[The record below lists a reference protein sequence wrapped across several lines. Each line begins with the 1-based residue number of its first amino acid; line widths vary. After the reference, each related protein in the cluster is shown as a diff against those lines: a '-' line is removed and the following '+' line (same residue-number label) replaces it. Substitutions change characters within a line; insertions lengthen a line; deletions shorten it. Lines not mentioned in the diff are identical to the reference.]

1 MLHHTKKNCI
11 AFLLAIALL
20 ISNLGILGLNSY
32 AETEESAPG
41 QDPPATSQEA
51 EAGKGTE
58 SASGETDQ
66 KPADS
71 KQDETEPKEDSSSGS
86 SSHVPDTPQTGKDA
100 SSTPVTKDAEKPQ
113 EPDTEPKTPDQK
125 PAKVDEATGEHEDV
139 STTSSEG
146 KEATENNKNS
156 SGSQTETA
164 DTTSTSKKHNKETNE
179 DTSDG
184 ESEDETEVGNSAEN
198 NEEQKTEKEEETLEV
213 AEEQAQVAMQG
224 APAAPSTPGADK
236 NAMPEDLVLIH
247 LEKDGQEDQLRT
259 QEGNEQEG
267 VPVFKDKDGSYYY
280 AKNADGNNPY
290 CELTEFPDETYTY
303 ADDEGQEVTVTYK
316 HYVNSLTKCPVYQA
330 VKTIVKKDGD
340 VVKEK
345 GPLPPVEW
353 TFDKTTLSYSFK
365 PEGQKAPTHELSK
378 VNRLEDKDDQG
389 NVKSEYYVGPET
401 PLNFEL
407 QFTPGKEVKKA
418 SLTIRLKNEKGE
430 PLNLSQVEISKLK
443 YANKDYDIQVN
454 DDGSFTVSFPGGDYG
469 NGSLSIKL
477 PKLQGRSGDKLT
489 MSIEADQ
496 DGNKEEIKRTFT
508 ITESAFGD
516 PGVKIAGQT
525 YTDKPLVVDGG
536 PDQADGT
543 IADSQAQKVA
553 AELIYQ
559 AEGKWDKDPILRADV
574 LKGKEVNSMT
584 VLVDLPQDKEAG
596 VYAEYLRQ
604 KGIKFEEIR
613 NDQGQVTQLRLQLEK
628 KDFDASDLKLETTT
642 DADDNTTTSLVLNG
656 VALGNATLT
665 DYILTQKDD
674 QGNETSVYVTDN
686 GSFKLTKDFYQK
698 IGESGYKFRGKDLLN
713 DKNEV
718 VATLGQDGSLTKDG
732 KKYNLEKVDDK
743 LTLKEVAGNEAH
755 LKFLREGDQL
765 YTYTDKLLLGLGNM
779 VNEYVKDEKT
789 GEFKTNDQGK
799 KIAKANPFLEFVAGQ
814 ADKLVNIVVTKTEDD
829 VEKNYYGGTILLKDQ
844 AAEVDTEY
852 KVVDQ
857 YGKAMNFTAKLVKS
871 AEDASKTFW
880 KFFRKDDTEGKY
892 TKSADGSD
900 QGDGITLSTTTDNL
914 ILDTL
919 HEIKERQADKKNFEN
934 YQAIAPDQVK
944 PGDKGRYAYDKENDI
959 FIDANNANAENVRGF
974 DYYEGL
980 KEIDALKKSEQWIVD
995 YTQKYNP
1002 DSTADNKFE
1011 LAAAESGQ
1019 ERQTVLTRE
1028 KDGDNIT
1035 ASGSFIEKG
1044 KQELFGSLDSKN
1056 YYMMDGKIY
1065 ELSRQGENLIL
1076 TNVDGKAEGSP
1087 FIANHRTSQ
1096 TVRIYRDGRV
1106 ENLGQADI
1114 YKLFQDARKFG
1125 LKFAGFHTS
1134 TPEERKDYL
1143 DGKTTDPKNLY
1154 DLKAIYTLEDPD
1166 NPGKTKDTLVESKF
1180 WLSKTSTEE
1189 PKPGFSK
1196 SAPDGLTSQMDNEV
1210 FNLLYRASDDRY
1222 RDKIL
1227 DRLFDPDIKDLT
1239 PAEQVFRDRIASEY
1253 KRIYGEDFVWNVGD
1267 KADNSQLVRNLQ
1279 WTLKLN
1285 SPTLQALPSD
1295 LTSYLIFED
1304 SQLDNRL
1311 VYESLTFNLSRK
1323 AYLDAEKA
1331 AKDKN
1336 PNEEF
1341 KGNANLTFLEDVAEI
1356 LFGVDTHAKDHSAP
1370 LFSRVR
1376 GWGLSLDKD
1385 SGLLAKIV
1393 EAYNKAQEVEED
1405 VQTATIKLED
1415 SDLAGKSE
1423 TEQKPKELELSFNK
1437 ALGQVTLSI
1446 KNFFWAKADN
1456 GQATPGQDPAD
1467 DKYYSPVQRA
1477 YEAER
1482 QRLIEKLE
1490 GDEIDS
1496 YDKLVDLMADGSQT
1510 LTDCMGRALGIV
1522 DENGNPKEEFEK
1534 DANGKPIIP
1543 DDKLAAYRKQYITS
1557 LKEAQLYPED
1567 SDRQNMNRAYNAL
1580 RVSLKSGVALR
1591 DRRWVD
1597 KSAMEILVNTVIA
1610 SNVDIPYTDAYGDSL
1625 TNQKLIER
1633 NREKLTDFYRYK
1645 QMQEANPSLYLDPNN
1660 HQAVEKAYQEYS
1672 EKNKERM
1679 TEFNEAVDGKVK
1691 QYLEDHKEELPQ
1703 MLDQKAKSLVSG
1715 SKLNDDKGHTRY
1727 SNTDETKYNELYT
1740 PVIGS
1745 SLDAKDLSIVDL
1757 SKLDEKGGPRVSL
1770 LKDPFTGRSINPW
1783 FFEHF
1788 NGEIDSYQE
1797 MAEKYKLE
1805 GFKEK
1810 LIDLSAYYL
1819 SKDSNHAGAFAN
1831 RAKYYVRTQAVT
1843 AVYKQDGTDHKC
1855 PPGLYLCKETNT
1867 SGTGGSDEELAKNQ
1881 GGFTEN
1887 EFELTYTPTTSRLG
1901 DETPKLDKS
1910 SNKGSVSTK
1919 PVNEEKDTIDF
1930 SIQLKVDHMSYEEA
1944 IQKVMEA
1951 TTAGEERDKKL
1962 VEVNKQYN
1970 NGKNKHMVIT
1980 SALMVDV
1987 LPEGLDFNQNSQVM
2001 LEVASDAFYKDK
2013 ANQTQYPNLDDFL
2026 KKVEI
2031 VTTDDLEG
2039 YLAALKKD
2047 TSVDAQNRV
2056 KAIEKFMD
2064 QYREKSNKGD
2074 KAQFDAG
2081 HTFVLAFLP
2090 EFEATHTDKA
2100 QFTLKLTGLNA
2111 KEDAKVQADVP
2122 NRTVFVS
2129 DDESFVGYDVKTFDI
2144 TDGSSGRF
2152 NKYLRLYDQDGN
2164 PVPLDSEKSTPEE
2177 WFKGTTKV
2185 KFGDKFDYKLTWR
2198 GRGADRMLETGKPDY
2213 YGHFDLTDNLPQFD
2227 EMHNKLGFRPQL
2239 RGDVQVLGDNANLL
2253 TIIYELEDGT
2263 KITVT
2268 PEQRQKADG
2277 QAILSPEQLA
2287 LVKSVN
2293 LEYDAK
2299 DGNKKFDPTQGVDL
2313 IIPMQVPEFQTK
2325 IVDGKIALANGQY
2338 MDLAAFLQGSTIK
2351 ADNEATAIT
2360 DEPSNKVTTELTHD
2374 ILQVMKRWY
2383 DRDGKES
2390 SAEDLKNKPVVSF
2403 KLKRVARTFGY
2414 DEKGNLVYQGA
2425 KELKPE
2431 DYKYKGKSTITVS
2444 YEDDYQ
2450 KLIQDLQK
2458 TKSHK
2463 VFKGDGS
2470 LDLKQSTFVIYD
2482 YFVEEI
2488 PLEGYDA
2495 HKEEV
2500 NAELGLDKQ
2509 AGSPRIFVNE
2519 EGQFVNKE
2527 GKLLTNAWGK
2537 YLYVDAQTGK
2547 LTMQDAPED
2556 KSLKDDRF
2564 GLVQVAGN
2572 TTKPP
2577 TPPET
2582 PPGTPPGTPPEI
2594 IVPPPPV
2601 PSEPEEPGPA
2611 PIISKAFIQNLP
2623 KTASVQSSWPQ
2634 TVDEP
2639 KEEEDK
2645 RKNQAEKPRA
2655 HKPARQDAQAPQ
2667 RAS

>member
-1 MLHHTKKNCI
+1 M
-11 AFLLAIALL
+11 
-20 ISNLGILGLNSY
+20 
-32 AETEESAPG
+32 
-41 QDPPATSQEA
+41 
-51 EAGKGTE
+51 
-58 SASGETDQ
+58 
-66 KPADS
+66 
-71 KQDETEPKEDSSSGS
+71 
-86 SSHVPDTPQTGKDA
+86 
-100 SSTPVTKDAEKPQ
+100 
-113 EPDTEPKTPDQK
+113 
-125 PAKVDEATGEHEDV
+125 
-139 STTSSEG
+139 
-146 KEATENNKNS
+146 
-156 SGSQTETA
+156 
-164 DTTSTSKKHNKETNE
+164 
-179 DTSDG
+179 
-184 ESEDETEVGNSAEN
+184 
-198 NEEQKTEKEEETLEV
+198 
-213 AEEQAQVAMQG
+213 
-224 APAAPSTPGADK
+224 
-236 NAMPEDLVLIH
+236 
-247 LEKDGQEDQLRT
+247 
-259 QEGNEQEG
+259 
-267 VPVFKDKDGSYYY
+267 
-280 AKNADGNNPY
+280 
-290 CELTEFPDETYTY
+290 
-303 ADDEGQEVTVTYK
+303 
-316 HYVNSLTKCPVYQA
+316 
-330 VKTIVKKDGD
+330 
-340 VVKEK
+340 
-345 GPLPPVEW
+345 
-353 TFDKTTLSYSFK
+353 
-365 PEGQKAPTHELSK
+365 
-378 VNRLEDKDDQG
+378 
-389 NVKSEYYVGPET
+389 
-401 PLNFEL
+401 
-407 QFTPGKEVKKA
+407 
-418 SLTIRLKNEKGE
+418 
-430 PLNLSQVEISKLK
+430 
-443 YANKDYDIQVN
+443 
-454 DDGSFTVSFPGGDYG
+454 
-469 NGSLSIKL
+469 
-477 PKLQGRSGDKLT
+477 
-489 MSIEADQ
+489 
-496 DGNKEEIKRTFT
+496 
-508 ITESAFGD
+508 
-516 PGVKIAGQT
+516 
-525 YTDKPLVVDGG
+525 
-536 PDQADGT
+536 
-543 IADSQAQKVA
+543 
-553 AELIYQ
+553 
-559 AEGKWDKDPILRADV
+559 
-574 LKGKEVNSMT
+574 
-584 VLVDLPQDKEAG
+584 
-596 VYAEYLRQ
+596 
-604 KGIKFEEIR
+604 
-613 NDQGQVTQLRLQLEK
+613 
-628 KDFDASDLKLETTT
+628 
-642 DADDNTTTSLVLNG
+642 
-656 VALGNATLT
+656 
-665 DYILTQKDD
+665 
-674 QGNETSVYVTDN
+674 
-686 GSFKLTKDFYQK
+686 
-698 IGESGYKFRGKDLLN
+698 
-713 DKNEV
+713 
-718 VATLGQDGSLTKDG
+718 
-732 KKYNLEKVDDK
+732 
-743 LTLKEVAGNEAH
+743 
-755 LKFLREGDQL
+755 
-765 YTYTDKLLLGLGNM
+765 
-779 VNEYVKDEKT
+779 
-789 GEFKTNDQGK
+789 
-799 KIAKANPFLEFVAGQ
+799 
-814 ADKLVNIVVTKTEDD
+814 
-829 VEKNYYGGTILLKDQ
+829 
-844 AAEVDTEY
+844 
-852 KVVDQ
+852 VDQ
-857 YGKAMNFTAKLVKS
+857 YGKAMNFTAKLVRS
-871 AEDASKTFW
+871 TEDATKTFW

-900 QGDGITLSTTTDNL
+900 QGDGTKLSTTTENL

-919 HEIKERQADKKNFEN
+919 HEIKEQQADKEKFKN

-974 DYYEGL
+974 DYYKDL
-980 KEIDALKKSEQWIVD
+980 TEIDALKNSEQWIVD

-1002 DSTADNKFE
+1002 DSTGANIFE
-1011 LAAAESGQ
+1011 QVEPGENARE
-1019 ERQTVLTRE
+1019 TVLTRE
-1028 KDGDNIT
+1028 KDKDGNIT
-1035 ASGSFIEKG
+1035 TTGHFIDQK
-1044 KQELFGSLDSKN
+1044 KQELFGSLDRQD
-1056 YYMMDGKIY
+1056 YYMVDGKIY

-1076 TNVDGKAEGSP
+1076 TNVDGKATDSP
-1087 FIANHRTSQ
+1087 FIANHKTSQ
-1096 TVRIYRDGRV
+1096 TVRIYKDGRV

-1134 TPEERKDYL
+1134 TDEERKTYL
-1143 DGKTTDPKNLY
+1143 KDKAQNPNLEDPKNLY

-1267 KADNSQLVRNLQ
+1267 EADNSHLVRNLQ

-1285 SPTLQALPSD
+1285 NPTLQALPRD

-1323 AYLDAEKA
+1323 AYLDAERA

-1341 KGNANLTFLEDVAEI
+1341 KGNANLTFLEDVSEI
-1356 LFGVDTHAKDHSAP
+1356 LFGVDTHAKDHSSP

-1385 SGLLAKIV
+1385 SGLLAKII
-1393 EAYNKAQEVEED
+1393 EAYNKAQEAEED

-1543 DDKLAAYRKQYITS
+1543 DDKLAAYKKQYITS

-1580 RVSLKSGVALR
+1580 RISLKSGVTLR

-1645 QMQEANPSLYLDPNN
+1645 RMQEDDPSLYLDPNN

-1727 SNTDETKYNELYT
+1727 SNTDETKYNDLYT

-1819 SKDSNHAGAFAN
+1819 SKDGNHAGAFAN

-2144 TDGSSGRF
+2144 TDGGSGRF

-2185 KFGDKFDYKLTWR
+2185 KFGDKFDYKLSWR

-2351 ADNEATAIT
+2351 ANNVATAIT

-2488 PLEGYDA
+2488 PLEGYAA
-2495 HKEEV
+2495 HKEGV
-2500 NAELGLDKQ
+2500 NENLGLDKQ
-2509 AGSPRIFVNE
+2509 GGSSRIFVNE
-2519 EGQFVNKE
+2519 EGKFVNKE

-2556 KSLKDDRF
+2556 KSIKDDLF
-2564 GLVQVAGN
+2564 GMVQVAGN

-2634 TVDEP
+2634 TADEP

-2645 RKNQAEKPRA
+2645 CKNEADEPQAQKS
-2655 HKPARQDAQAPQ
+2655 ARQDAQAPK